1 MTSAAGDKVKLGKIK
16 LSQFEEELIKLKEDL
31 EDEIAD
37 IEDKFYEEADNL
49 DIFEVRLEK
58 EDIIISSQS
67 ILWRLV

>member
-16 LSQFEEELIKLKEDL
+16 LPQFEEELIKLKEDL